1 MELFELLEDMRSR
14 YIAVYE
20 AAYLEQLNTYEQVTP
35 EVGFE
40 ISGDVFEGLFV
51 ADFVGVTGGETSA
64 IEVGESSGALGGQF
78 SGEYRGVNYSLDT
91 ISWDAMLFEVTPQ
104 PEELVG
110 VDAWFNK
117 WMLIEKQAFV
127 EGQNYS
133 GTIHSMWI
141 DGNHRWAWILGA
153 RLWKQSRGCL
163 MYLLRVEF
171 RALRLSLRGT
181 ECSFSKAA

>member
-133 GTIHSMWI
+133 GTIHSMRI
-141 DGNHRWAWILGA
+141 DGNQVGVDFGSAPVEAIQGLFDVFAESGVSSVTVVTA
-153 RLWKQSRGCL
+153 RD
-163 MYLLRVEF
+163 
-171 RALRLSLRGT
+171 
-181 ECSFSKAA
+181 

>member
-141 DGNHRWAWILGA
+141 DGNQVGVDFGSAPVEAIQGLFDVFAESGVSSVTVVTA
-153 RLWKQSRGCL
+153 RD
-163 MYLLRVEF
+163 
-171 RALRLSLRGT
+171 
-181 ECSFSKAA
+181 